1 MTSAEQTAFIRQGF
15 EALYREL
22 EKHAPI
28 CLRSPGVPEEMRAG
42 PADESGW
49 YKWKLIPSRVT
60 AADLDALEEQI
71 GLPLPGLMRTF
82 LSTCCHDFRDA
93 ELGQQL
99 PDKPFDSILNA
110 WNPALVRAGFLPF
123 DWDYGGAY
131 LRCVDLENMPDE
143 DRCPLMEIDHEILFG
158 LEEDAGRETLLAH
171 MKPVADSFQA
181 FLSEIFFG
189 FFSKRSR
196 ELARRYLTGLREA
209 YEDTDEAGQW
219 EAFAAAVHGAGET
232 DLAELK
238 ALYPELPAGLET
250 LLRFADGT
258 YYREYRPGEKTLLTF
273 LGSDLE
279 EFPYYLLS
287 ARQIIDTDGAFLRRC
302 GSLIRREYD
311 DVPVDEKI
319 ACEPGGL
326 RWLHFADCR
335 NNGGSSRLFLDFSP
349 SEQGTPG
356 QVVRWLHDPDQLA
369 VIADSFDGY
378 LELLMENEYDFLL
391 DGE

>member
-22 EKHAPI
+22 EEHAPI

-143 DRCPLMEIDHEILFG
+143 DRCPLMEIDHEILFD
-158 LEEDAGRETLLAH
+158 LEDAGRETLLAH

-209 YEDTDEAGQW
+209 YEDMDEAGQW
-219 EAFAAAVHGAGET
+219 EAFAAVAHGASEA
-232 DLAELK
+232 DLTELK

-258 YYREYRPGEKTLLTF
+258 YCREYRPGEKILLTF

-319 ACEPGGL
+319 AREPGGL

-335 NNGGSSRLFLDFSP
+335 NNGGSSWLFLDFSP